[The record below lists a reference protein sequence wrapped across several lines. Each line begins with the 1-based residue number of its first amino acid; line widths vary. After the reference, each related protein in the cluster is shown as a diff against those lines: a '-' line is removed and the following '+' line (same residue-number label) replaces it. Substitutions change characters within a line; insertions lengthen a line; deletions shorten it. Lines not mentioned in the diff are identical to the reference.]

1 METYTSI
8 QTSLTTVVI
17 VGLFFIGLGY
27 LNSKKIIDKKNYIVG
42 DRSENTFSLTASL
55 TASALGAWILFGP
68 ASAATWGGIGAVIG
82 YALGTAA
89 PMLFLYNFGPK
100 IRKEF
105 PKGLTLT
112 EFIKKRFG
120 IGILKICLF
129 LILFYLTIFLIAEV
143 TAIASLLNF
152 ISQVPLWITAGVTL
166 IICLLYILRGGF
178 KLSII
183 TDKYQFSFIILI
195 ILASVFLILSNID
208 LPSYEL
214 IKKNSPNL
222 IDKNYLPNYTAGL
235 TFFIAVA
242 ATNLFHQ
249 GNWQRVFSAKNNS
262 ILKSSLIYSSII
274 IFFIVFW
281 MGYSGLISYSL
292 NTKVIPDLA
301 FFDLILNNKNSL
313 IIIGILILAMSL
325 TLSTIDTLIN
335 AISSLIIVDGNQ
347 INKSLSGKEIKSKAN
362 LIILL
367 LSILV
372 FILAS
377 KGYSILYLFLLA
389 DLLCCAAVI
398 TIFYGFFNKKVNSKL
413 AASSI
418 IYALVFGLLFFP
430 STNFQSSILVGNLIS
445 KDLFNSFITG
455 NLLFIS
461 FAISIVVPL
470 IMIFAYSFVIRL
482 NKRLL
487 QPK

>member
-1 METYTSI
+1 MKETYLPI
-8 QTSLTTVVI
+8 QTSLSITI
-17 VGLFFIGLGY
+17 IIGLFFIGLGF
-27 LNSKKIIDKKNYIVG
+27 LKSKKTLNNNNFIVG
-42 DRSENTFSLTASL
+42 NRDEDIFSLTSSL

-89 PMLFLYNFGPK
+89 PMLLLYNFGPK

-105 PKGLTLT
+105 PRGLTLT
-112 EFIKKRFG
+112 DFIKKRFG
-120 IGILKICLF
+120 LGILRLSLF

-143 TAIASLLNF
+143 TAIAFLLFF
-152 ISQVPLWITAGVTL
+152 ISKVPLWITAGTTL

-183 TDKYQFSFIILI
+183 TDKYQFIFVILI
-195 ILASVFLILSNID
+195 ILFSLFLVLDNFNLSSFEI
-208 LPSYEL
+208 

-222 IDKNYLPNYTAGL
+222 INKDYLPNYTAGL

-249 GNWQRVFSAKNNS
+249 GNWQRVFSAKSNL
-262 ILKSSLIYSSII
+262 ILKTSLIYSSII

-292 NTKVIPDLA
+292 NPKVIPDLA
-301 FFDLILNNKNSL
+301 FFDLILYEKNSL
-313 IIIGILILAMSL
+313 IVIAILVLAMSL

-335 AISSLIIVDGNQ
+335 AISSLIIVNGSQ
-347 INKSLSGKEIKSKAN
+347 ISRKLSGQGIKNKTN
-362 LIILL
+362 FIMLI
-367 LSILV
+367 LSALV
-372 FILAS
+372 FMLAS

-398 TIFYGFFNKKVNSKL
+398 TIFYGFFNKRINSKI
-413 AASSI
+413 AAYSI
-418 IYALVFGLLFFP
+418 SCGLMFGLLFFP
-430 STNFQSSILVGNLIS
+430 SQNFQSSILVGNLIPIDNFS
-445 KDLFNSFITG
+445 SLIKT

-461 FAISIVVPL
+461 FTVSLIVPFIMISI
-470 IMIFAYSFVIRL
+470 YSLRNSF
-482 NKRLL
+482 K
-487 QPK
+487 

>member
-27 LNSKKIIDKKNYIVG
+27 LNSKKITDNKSYIVG

-178 KLSII
+178 TLSII
-183 TDKYQFSFIILI
+183 TDKYQFTFIISI
-195 ILASVFLILSNID
+195 ILASLLIILSNID
-208 LPSYEL
+208 LSSFEI

-281 MGYSGLISYSL
+281 MGYSGLLSYSL
-292 NTKVIPDLA
+292 NPKVIPDLA
-301 FFDLILNNKNSL
+301 FFDLILNEKNSL
-313 IIIGILILAMSL
+313 LVIGILILAMSL

-335 AISSLIIVDGNQ
+335 AISSLIIVNGNQ
-347 INKSLSGKEIKSKAN
+347 INKNLSGKKVKDQAN
-362 LIILL
+362 IIILL
-367 LSILV
+367 LSVLV

-398 TIFYGFFNKKVNSKL
+398 TIFYGFFNKKINSKL
-413 AASSI
+413 AAYSI
-418 IYALVFGLLFFP
+418 ICGLISGLLFFP
-430 STNFQSSILVGNLIS
+430 SQNFQSSILVGNLIS
-445 KDLFNSFITG
+445 IENFSILIKT

-461 FAISIVVPL
+461 FAISLIVPFL
-470 IMIFAYSFVIRL
+470 IIFTYSLRNSF
-482 NKRLL
+482 K
-487 QPK
+487 

>member
-27 LNSKKIIDKKNYIVG
+27 LNSKKITDNKSYIVG
-42 DRSENTFSLTASL
+42 DRRENTFSLTASL

-105 PKGLTLT
+105 PRGLTLT

-143 TAIASLLNF
+143 TAIASLLKF

-183 TDKYQFSFIILI
+183 TDKYQFTFIVLI
-195 ILASVFLILSNID
+195 ILASLLIILSKID
-208 LPSYEL
+208 LSSFEI

-222 IDKNYLPNYTAGL
+222 IDKNYLLNYTAGL

-281 MGYSGLISYSL
+281 MGYSGLLSYSL
-292 NTKVIPDLA
+292 NPKVIPDLA
-301 FFDLILNNKNSL
+301 FFDLILNKKNSL
-313 IIIGILILAMSL
+313 IVIGILILAMSL

-335 AISSLIIVDGNQ
+335 AISSLIIVNGNQ
-347 INKSLSGKEIKSKAN
+347 INKNLNGKKVKDQAN
-362 LIILL
+362 IIILL
-367 LSILV
+367 LSVLV
-372 FILAS
+372 FIFAS

-398 TIFYGFFNKKVNSKL
+398 TIFYGFFNKKINSKL
-413 AASSI
+413 AAYSI
-418 IYALVFGLLFFP
+418 ICGLISGLLFFP
-430 STNFQSSILVGNLIS
+430 SQNFQTSILVGNLIS
-445 KDLFNSFITG
+445 IENFSILIKT

-461 FAISIVVPL
+461 FAISLIVPFL
-470 IMIFAYSFVIRL
+470 MIFTYSLRNSF
-482 NKRLL
+482 K
-487 QPK
+487 

>member
-1 METYTSI
+1 MITTISI
-8 QTSLTTVVI
+8 QFSLTIVI
-17 VGLFFIGLGY
+17 ITGLFFVALGY
-27 LNSKKIIDKKNYIVG
+27 LNSKKTISTQDYIVG
-42 DRSENTFSLTASL
+42 NRDENTFTLTASL

-105 PKGLTLT
+105 PKGLALT

-120 IGILKICLF
+120 DGILKLSLF

-143 TAIASLLNF
+143 TAIASLLNL
-152 ISQVPLWITAGVTL
+152 ISKTPLWATSAITL

-178 KLSII
+178 KLSVI
-183 TDKYQFSFIILI
+183 TDKYQFIIVSVI
-195 ILASVFLILSNID
+195 ILASFTLILESLDI
-208 LPSYEL
+208 SGFEI

-222 IDKNYLPNYTAGL
+222 LDTKYLPNYTAGL

-249 GNWQRVFSAKNNS
+249 GNWQRVFAARNNNK
-262 ILKSSLIYSSII
+262 LKASLLYSSVI
-274 IFFIVFW
+274 IFLIVFW
-281 MGYSGLISYSL
+281 MGYTGLISYSL
-292 NTKVIPDLA
+292 NQGVNPDLA
-301 FFDLILNNKNSL
+301 FFDLLLKDKDLYIIL
-313 IIIGILILAMSL
+313 GILILALSL

-335 AISSLIIVDGNQ
+335 AISSLLMLNGKQ
-347 INKSLSGKEIKSKAN
+347 INKSLAGKELKTKVN
-362 LIILL
+362 FIILL
-367 LSILV
+367 LSSIV
-372 FILAS
+372 FLISS

-398 TIFYGFFNKKVNSKL
+398 TIFYGFFKKKIDFKL
-413 AASSI
+413 ARLSI
-418 IYALVFGLLFFP
+418 LLGLISGFLFFP
-430 STNFQSSILVGNLIS
+430 SIDFQKSLLVGIILPL
-445 KDLFNSFITG
+445 DLFSSLITN

-461 FAISIVVPL
+461 FAISILTQFFV
-470 IMIFAYSFVIRL
+470 IFYYSFR
-482 NKRLL
+482 NSFR
-487 QPK
+487 

>member
-1 METYTSI
+1 MQTYASI
-8 QTSLTTVVI
+8 QTSLTVTVI
-17 VGLFFIGLGY
+17 VGLFFIGIGY
-27 LNSKKIIDKKNYIVG
+27 FNSKKVTNKNYIVG
-42 DRSENTFSLTASL
+42 DRDENIFSLTSSL

-68 ASAATWGGIGAVIG
+68 ASASTWGGIGAVIG

-105 PKGLTLT
+105 PNGLTLT

-120 IGILKICLF
+120 SGILKISLF

-183 TDKYQFSFIILI
+183 TDKYQFVFIMLIILGSVFIILG
-195 ILASVFLILSNID
+195 NID
-208 LPSYEL
+208 LSTYEL

-222 IDKNYLPNYTAGL
+222 IDRNYLPNYTAGL

-292 NTKVIPDLA
+292 NPKAIPDLA
-301 FFDLILNNKNSL
+301 FFDLVLKNKNSL
-313 IIIGILILAMSL
+313 IIVGILILAMSL

-335 AISSLIIVDGNQ
+335 AISSLIIIEGNQ
-347 INKSLSGKEIKSKAN
+347 INKSLSGKEVKNKAD
-362 LIILL
+362 LIILF
-367 LSILV
+367 LSIIV
-372 FILAS
+372 FVISS
-377 KGYSILYLFLLA
+377 KGLSILYLFLLA

-398 TIFYGFFNKKVNSKL
+398 TIFYGFFNKKINSKL
-413 AASSI
+413 ATLSI
-418 IYALVFGLLFFP
+418 ISGLISGLLFFP
-430 STNFQSSILVGNLIS
+430 SQDFQNSILVGNLIS
-445 KDLFNSFITG
+445 INNFNSFIKM

-461 FAISIVVPL
+461 FSISLIVPFL
-470 IMIFAYSFVIRL
+470 ILSFYSLRNSF
-482 NKRLL
+482 K
-487 QPK
+487 

>member
-1 METYTSI
+1 MNTYISI
-8 QTSLTTVVI
+8 QASLTVI
-17 VGLFFIGLGY
+17 FVVGLFFVGLGY
-27 LNSKKIIDKKNYIVG
+27 LNSKKVLNNKNYIVG
-42 DRSENTFSLTASL
+42 DRTENIFSLTSSL

-82 YALGTAA
+82 YALGAAA
-89 PMLFLYNFGPK
+89 PMFFLYNFGPK

-105 PKGLTLT
+105 PNGLTLT
-112 EFIKKRFG
+112 EFIKKRFSLG
-120 IGILKICLF
+120 VLKISLF
-129 LILFYLTIFLIAEV
+129 LILFYLIIFLVAEV

-152 ISQVPLWITAGVTL
+152 LSGVPLWITAGVTL

-183 TDKYQFSFIILI
+183 TDKYQFCFILLI
-195 ILASVFLILSNID
+195 ILGSFFLILKNLDTSSFD
-208 LPSYEL
+208 L
-214 IKKNSPNL
+214 IKQNASNL
-222 IDKNYLPNYTAGL
+222 IDKNYIPNYTSGL

-249 GNWQRVFSAKNNS
+249 GNWQRVFAAKNDF
-262 ILKSSLIYSSII
+262 ILKLSLIYSSVI

-292 NTKVIPDLA
+292 NSKIVPDLA
-301 FFDLILNNKNSL
+301 FFELVLKESSSL
-313 IIIGILILAMSL
+313 IVVSILILAVSL

-335 AISSLIIVDGNQ
+335 AISSLLIVNGEQ
-347 INKSLSGKEIKSKAN
+347 INKNLRGKEIKDKSN
-362 LIILL
+362 IIILF

-398 TIFYGFFNKKVNSKL
+398 TIFYGFFNRKINSKL
-413 AASSI
+413 ATLSI
-418 IYALVFGLLFFP
+418 FSGLIFGLLFFP
-430 STNFQSSILVGNLIS
+430 SIDFQSSILVGNLIS
-445 KDLFNSFITG
+445 KNFFSPLITT

-461 FAISIVVPL
+461 FAISIVIPL
-470 IMIFAYSFVIRL
+470 IMVSIYSLRNSF
-482 NKRLL
+482 K
-487 QPK
+487 

>member
-1 METYTSI
+1 MEQYLSTEVT
-8 QTSLTTVVI
+8 LVVTII

-27 LNSKKIIDKKNYIVG
+27 LNSKKISNNRNYIVG
-42 DRSENTFSLTASL
+42 NRNEKLFSLTASL

-82 YALGTAA
+82 YALGAAA

-105 PKGLTLT
+105 PNGLTLT

-120 IGILKICLF
+120 IKILKICLF

-143 TAIASLLNF
+143 TAIATLLNF
-152 ISQVPLWITAGVTL
+152 ISQVPLWLTSGITL

-183 TDKYQFSFIILI
+183 TDQYQFTFIILI
-195 ILASVFLILSNID
+195 ILTSIFLILSKID
-208 LPSYEL
+208 ISSYEL
-214 IKKNSPNL
+214 IKKNSPVL
-222 IDKNYLPNYTAGL
+222 IDKEYLPNYTAGL

-249 GNWQRVFSAKNNS
+249 GNWQRVFSAKNNL
-262 ILKSSLIYSSII
+262 ILKKSLISSSII

-292 NTKVIPDLA
+292 NSKVVPDLA
-301 FFDLILNNKNSL
+301 FFDLVLDKNNT
-313 IIIGILILAMSL
+313 IVVTAILILALSL

-335 AISSLIIVDGNQ
+335 AISSLIIVNGDQ
-347 INKSLSGKEIKSKAN
+347 INKTLVGKEVKNKSNVIILSLSV
-362 LIILL
+362 
-367 LSILV
+367 LV

-398 TIFYGFFNKKVNSKL
+398 TIFYGFFNKKINPKL
-413 AASSI
+413 AFNSI
-418 IYALVFGLLFFP
+418 LLSLLFGLLFFP
-430 STNFQSSILVGNLIS
+430 SQSFQSSILVGNLIA
-445 KDLFNSFITG
+445 KDQFHVLITN
-455 NLLFIS
+455 NLLFVSFGISIFVPLLIIS
-461 FAISIVVPL
+461 F
-470 IMIFAYSFVIRL
+470 YSLRNSF
-482 NKRLL
+482 K
-487 QPK
+487 

>member
-1 METYTSI
+1 MEKTYLSI
-8 QTSLTTVVI
+8 QTSLSVTI
-17 VGLFFIGLGY
+17 LIGLFFIGLGY
-27 LNSKKIIDKKNYIVG
+27 LNSKKISNNKKYIVG
-42 DRSENTFSLTASL
+42 DRDEDTFSLTASL

-82 YALGTAA
+82 YSLGTAT

-120 IGILKICLF
+120 TSVLKISLI

-143 TAIASLLNF
+143 TAIAYLLNF
-152 ISQVPLWITAGVTL
+152 ISQIPLWLTAGVTL

-183 TDKYQFSFIILI
+183 TDKYQFSFIVVI
-195 ILASVFLILSNID
+195 ILMSLLLILGNLD
-208 LPSYEL
+208 LTSYEV

-262 ILKSSLIYSSII
+262 TLKTSLIYSAII

-292 NTKVIPDLA
+292 NSEVAPDLA
-301 FFDLILNNKNSL
+301 FFDLILHEKNSF
-313 IIIGILILAMSL
+313 IVIAILVLAMSL

-335 AISSLIIVDGNQ
+335 AISSLIIVNGNE
-347 INKSLSGKEIKSKAN
+347 INKRLSGKNIKSKSN

-372 FILAS
+372 FVLAS

-389 DLLCCAAVI
+389 DLLCCTAVI
-398 TIFYGFFNKKVNSKL
+398 TIFYGFFNKKINSTL
-413 AASSI
+413 ATYSI
-418 IYALVFGLLFFP
+418 ACGLLFGLLFFP
-430 STNFQSSILVGNLIS
+430 SQNFQSSILVGNLIS
-445 KDLFNSFITG
+445 IDNFSDFFKT

-461 FAISIVVPL
+461 FAVSLIVPFIL
-470 IMIFAYSFVIRL
+470 ILIYSFR
-482 NKRLL
+482 NSFR
-487 QPK
+487 

>member
-1 METYTSI
+1 MEKTYLSI
-8 QTSLTTVVI
+8 QSSLTVI
-17 VGLFFIGLGY
+17 VLVGIFFILLGY
-27 LNSKKIIDKKNYIVG
+27 LNSKKFVNNNNYIVG
-42 DRSENTFSLTASL
+42 DRDENTFSLTASL

-105 PKGLTLT
+105 PNGLTLT

-120 IGILKICLF
+120 TGILKICLF

-143 TAIASLLNF
+143 TAIAALLKYT
-152 ISQVPLWITAGVTL
+152 SQVPLWITAAITL

-183 TDKYQFSFIILI
+183 TDKYQFSFIVVI
-195 ILASVFLILSNID
+195 ILLSLFLVLGKLDI
-208 LPSYEL
+208 PSFEI
-214 IKKNSPNL
+214 IKQNSPNL

-249 GNWQRVFSAKNNS
+249 GNWQRVFSAKNNR
-262 ILKSSLIYSSII
+262 ILKSSLIYSSLITFI
-274 IFFIVFW
+274 IVFW
-281 MGYSGLISYSL
+281 MGYIGLLSLSL
-292 NTKVIPDLA
+292 NSKVIPDLA
-301 FFDLILNNKNSL
+301 FFDLLLDKKNSA
-313 IIIGILILAMSL
+313 IVIAILILAMSL

-335 AISSLIIVDGNQ
+335 AISSLIIIDGKFV
-347 INKSLSGKEIKSKAN
+347 NKSLNGKEVKNKAN
-362 LIILL
+362 IIILL
-367 LSILV
+367 LSVLV

-377 KGYSILYLFLLA
+377 KGFSILYLFLLA

-398 TIFYGFFNKKVNSKL
+398 TIFYGFFNKKINTKL
-413 AASSI
+413 ASYTIFIGLFS
-418 IYALVFGLLFFP
+418 GLLFFP
-430 STNFQSSILVGNLIS
+430 SQNFQSSILVGNLIS
-445 KDLFNSFITG
+445 IEYFTPLITT
-455 NLLFIS
+455 NLLF
-461 FAISIVVPL
+461 L
-470 IMIFAYSFVIRL
+470 SFVISIIIPLIIISIYSLR
-482 NKRLL
+482 NSFK
-487 QPK
+487 

>member
-1 METYTSI
+1 MEKTYLSI
-8 QTSLTTVVI
+8 QTSLSVTI
-17 VGLFFIGLGY
+17 LIGLFFIGLGY
-27 LNSKKIIDKKNYIVG
+27 LNSKKISNNKNYIVG
-42 DRSENTFSLTASL
+42 DRDEDTFSLTASL

-82 YALGTAA
+82 YSLGTAA

-120 IGILKICLF
+120 TRILKISLI

-143 TAIASLLNF
+143 TAIAYLLNF
-152 ISQVPLWITAGVTL
+152 ISQIPLWLTAGVTL

-183 TDKYQFSFIILI
+183 TDKYQFSFIVVI
-195 ILASVFLILSNID
+195 ILMSLLLILGNLD
-208 LPSYEL
+208 LTSYEI

-262 ILKSSLIYSSII
+262 TLKTSLIYSAII

-292 NTKVIPDLA
+292 NSKVAPDLA
-301 FFDLILNNKNSL
+301 FFDLILNEKNSF
-313 IIIGILILAMSL
+313 IVIAILVLAMSL

-335 AISSLIIVDGNQ
+335 AISSLIIVNGNE
-347 INKSLSGKEIKSKAN
+347 INKRLSGKDIKNKTN

-372 FILAS
+372 FVLAS

-389 DLLCCAAVI
+389 DLLCCAAVV
-398 TIFYGFFNKKVNSKL
+398 TIFYGFFNKKINSTL
-413 AASSI
+413 ATYSI
-418 IYALVFGLLFFP
+418 NFGLLFGLLFFP
-430 STNFQSSILVGNLIS
+430 SQNFQTSILVGNLIPIDNFS
-445 KDLFNSFITG
+445 NFFKT

-461 FAISIVVPL
+461 FVVSLIVPS
-470 IMIFAYSFVIRL
+470 IMILIYSFR
-482 NKRLL
+482 NSFK
-487 QPK
+487 

>member
-1 METYTSI
+1 MEKTYLSI
-8 QTSLTTVVI
+8 QSSLTVI
-17 VGLFFIGLGY
+17 VLVGIFFILLGY
-27 LNSKKIIDKKNYIVG
+27 LNSKKFVNNNNYIVG
-42 DRSENTFSLTASL
+42 DRDENTFSLTASL

-105 PKGLTLT
+105 PNGLTLT

-120 IGILKICLF
+120 TGILKICLF

-143 TAIASLLNF
+143 TAIAALLKYT
-152 ISQVPLWITAGVTL
+152 SQVPLWITAAITL

-183 TDKYQFSFIILI
+183 TDKYQFSFIVVI
-195 ILASVFLILSNID
+195 ILSSLFLVLGKLDI
-208 LPSYEL
+208 PSFEI
-214 IKKNSPNL
+214 IKQNSPNL

-249 GNWQRVFSAKNNS
+249 GNWQRVFSAKNNR
-262 ILKSSLIYSSII
+262 ILKSSLIYSSLITFI
-274 IFFIVFW
+274 IVFW
-281 MGYSGLISYSL
+281 MGYTGLLSLSL
-292 NTKVIPDLA
+292 NSKVIPDLA
-301 FFDLILNNKNSL
+301 FFDLLLDKKNSAVV
-313 IIIGILILAMSL
+313 IAILILAMSL

-335 AISSLIIVDGNQ
+335 AISSLIIIDGKFV
-347 INKSLSGKEIKSKAN
+347 NKSLSGKEVKNKAN
-362 LIILL
+362 IIILL
-367 LSILV
+367 LSVLV

-377 KGYSILYLFLLA
+377 KGFSILYLFLLA

-398 TIFYGFFNKKVNSKL
+398 TIFYGFFNKKINTKL
-413 AASSI
+413 ASYTIFIGLFS
-418 IYALVFGLLFFP
+418 GLLFFP
-430 STNFQSSILVGNLIS
+430 SQNFQSSILVGNLIS
-445 KDLFNSFITG
+445 IEYFTPLITK
-455 NLLFIS
+455 NLLFLS
-461 FAISIVVPL
+461 FAISIIIPL
-470 IMIFAYSFVIRL
+470 IIISIYSLRNSF
-482 NKRLL
+482 K
-487 QPK
+487 

>member
-1 METYTSI
+1 MEKIYLSI
-8 QTSLTTVVI
+8 QSSLTVI
-17 VGLFFIGLGY
+17 VLVGVFFILLGY
-27 LNSKKIIDKKNYIVG
+27 LNSKKFINNNNYIVG
-42 DRSENTFSLTASL
+42 NRDENTFSLTASL

-120 IGILKICLF
+120 TDILKICLF

-143 TAIASLLNF
+143 TAIAALLKYT
-152 ISQVPLWITAGVTL
+152 SQVPLWVTAAITL

-183 TDKYQFSFIILI
+183 TDKYQFSFIVVI
-195 ILASVFLILSNID
+195 ILSSLFLVLGKLDI
-208 LPSYEL
+208 PSFEI

-249 GNWQRVFSAKNNS
+249 GNWQRVFSAKNNR

-274 IFFIVFW
+274 TFIIVFW
-281 MGYSGLISYSL
+281 MGYTGLLSLSL
-292 NTKVIPDLA
+292 NSKVIPDLA
-301 FFDLILNNKNSL
+301 FFDLLLDKKNSA
-313 IIIGILILAMSL
+313 IVIAILILAMSL

-335 AISSLIIVDGNQ
+335 AISSLIIIDGKFV
-347 INKSLSGKEIKSKAN
+347 NKSLKGKEVKNKAN
-362 LIILL
+362 IIILL
-367 LSILV
+367 ISVLV

-377 KGYSILYLFLLA
+377 KGFSILYLFLLA

-398 TIFYGFFNKKVNSKL
+398 TIFYGFFNKKINTKL
-413 AASSI
+413 ASYTIFIGLFS
-418 IYALVFGLLFFP
+418 GLLFFP
-430 STNFQSSILVGNLIS
+430 SQNFQSSILVGNLIS
-445 KDLFNSFITG
+445 IEHFTPLISA
-455 NLLFIS
+455 NLLFLS
-461 FAISIVVPL
+461 FAISIIIPL
-470 IMIFAYSFVIRL
+470 IIISIYSLRNSF
-482 NKRLL
+482 K
-487 QPK
+487 

>member
-1 METYTSI
+1 MEKTYLSA
-8 QTSLTTVVI
+8 QTSLTVTFFI
-17 VGLFFIGLGY
+17 GLFFIVLGY
-27 LNSKKIIDKKNYIVG
+27 LKSRKITNNRNYIVG
-42 DRSENTFSLTASL
+42 NRDENIFSLTASL

-82 YALGTAA
+82 YALGTAI

-120 IGILKICLF
+120 KGILKLSLF

-143 TAIASLLNF
+143 TAIATLLSF
-152 ISQVPLWITAGVTL
+152 ISQVPLWITAGITL

-183 TDKYQFSFIILI
+183 TDKYQFSFIIVI
-195 ILASVFLILSNID
+195 ILVSIFIILGDIGTSGYN
-208 LPSYEL
+208 L
-214 IKKNSPNL
+214 IKKNSHHL

-249 GNWQRVFSAKNNS
+249 GNWQRVFAAKNTFT
-262 ILKSSLIYSSII
+262 LKSSLIYSSII

-292 NTKVIPDLA
+292 NPGLKPDLA
-301 FFDLILNNKNSL
+301 FFHLILDKKNSL
-313 IIIGILILAMSL
+313 IAVGILILAMSL
-325 TLSTIDTLIN
+325 TLSTIDTLMN
-335 AISSLIIVDGNQ
+335 AISSLIIVDGEQ
-347 INKSLSGKEIKSKAN
+347 INESLKGKDIKNKTN
-362 LIILL
+362 LIILF

-389 DLLCCAAVI
+389 DLFCCAAVT
-398 TIFYGFFNKKVNSKL
+398 TIFYGFFNKKIDSKL
-413 AASSI
+413 AFFCIFSGLLI
-418 IYALVFGLLFFP
+418 GLLFFP
-430 STNFQSSILVGNLIS
+430 AQDFQSSILVGNLIPIGV
-445 KDLFNSFITG
+445 FNSFITT

-461 FAISIVVPL
+461 FLVSLLIPLSIL
-470 IMIFAYSFVIRL
+470 FIYSLRNSF
-482 NKRLL
+482 K
-487 QPK
+487 